1 MVRERLYLFSSG
13 VLRRQQNTLRFDGKH
28 SQRPVFLPVE
38 QIREILVFGEVD
50 FNKRLLEFLAKKGIV
65 MHFFNH
71 YGWYVGSFYPR
82 EHLNAGLVL
91 VRQVEHYLDRGRRMT
106 LARAFVGGAVEN
118 MRRVLLY
125 YERRGVDVAEAR
137 EYMEGVDV
145 EAPKTVEQ
153 LMAVEGKAREVYWS
167 SFEKILEGS
176 EFPVGKRRRRPP
188 SNEVNALVSFG
199 NGLLYT
205 AVLSEIFRTHLDPRI
220 GYLHETNFRRFTLQ
234 LDVAEVFKPVLVDR
248 TVFRLVNR
256 REIQKK
262 HFRGVSGG
270 IYLNEAGR
278 RVFVEAWEEALRRTV
293 QHSRLRR
300 KVSYRRL
307 IRLELYKLEKH
318 FVEGVVYRP
327 FRMRG

>member
-1 MVRERLYLFSSG
+1 MIRERLYLFSSG

-28 SQRPVFLPVE
+28 AQRPVFLPVE

-50 FNKRLLEFLAKKGIV
+50 FNKRLLEFLARKGILL
-65 MHFFNH
+65 HFFDRR
-71 YGWYVGSFYPR
+71 GWYVGTFYPR

-91 VRQVEHYLDRGRRMT
+91 VRQVEHYLDSLRRMH
-106 LARAFVGGAVEN
+106 LARAFVRGAVEN

-125 YERRGVDVAEAR
+125 YERRGVEVAEAR
-137 EYMEGVDV
+137 EYLEGVRV
-145 EAPKTVEQ
+145 EDAETVEQ

-167 SFEKILEGS
+167 SFGRILEGS
-176 EFPVGKRRRRPP
+176 GFEVGKRTRRPP
-188 SNEVNALVSFG
+188 GNEVNALVSFG

-205 AVLSEIFRTHLDPRI
+205 AVLSEIYRTHLDPRI
-220 GYLHETNFRRFTLQ
+220 GFLHETNFRRFTLQ

-256 REIQKK
+256 KMIQGK

-270 IYLNEAGR
+270 IYLNEEGR
-278 RVFVEAWEEALRRTV
+278 RVFVEAWEETLRRTV
-293 QHSRLRR
+293 HHTRLGR

-307 IRLELYKLEKH
+307 IRLELYRLEKH

-327 FRMRG
+327 FVMRG